1 MIKRLATSDTG
12 VINPYWVAVAVSLAT
27 FMEVLDTTITNVSL
41 SHIAGSLGAS
51 PDESTWVLTS
61 YLVANGIVLPIA
73 GWLAGVLGRK
83 RFFLICI
90 AGFTAASFACGAAT
104 SLPMLIFFRLMQ
116 GIFGGGLQ
124 PIQQAIIMDA
134 FPPEKRAAAF
144 GLTGITIIAAPVI
157 GPTLG
162 GYITD
167 SFDWRWI
174 FYLNIPIGLIAIA
187 LVSAL
192 VHDPDHAKAHGMK
205 KPDYI
210 GLGLV
215 ALGLGTLQVMLDK
228 GQQEDWFSSS
238 FIVVCGIIAVSAL
251 ITAVFWL
258 LRQKDPIIQ
267 IRLLGTRTFGL
278 CCISIFTVGL
288 ALYSGSAMLP
298 LVTQSQFGYNATLA
312 GLVISPGALFLLFL
326 MPMSGKLVGKI
337 QPRYMV
343 TFGFAMS
350 AIGMWM
356 TAHITPQTDFTT
368 FVIMRIVQVIG
379 LPFLFIPVSTMAF
392 ADIPKELGSKA
403 SSLFALSRNMGGS
416 IGIAVVISYVMHHTQ
431 KHQAEMVT
439 HLSPS
444 NPNYQS
450 LMATY
455 ESAAQNA
462 GMIGMQG
469 TQTANTMIY
478 QEVLHQSAILGY
490 ADGFILVAYI
500 MAALAIA
507 TLLFMPDMKRG
518 ATVPVD
524 AH

>member
-1 MIKRLATSDTG
+1 MIKRLATGESG
-12 VINPYWVAVAVSLAT
+12 AISPYWIAIAVSLAT

-41 SHIAGSLGAS
+41 SHIAGTLGAS

-73 GWLAGVLGRK
+73 GWLAGVMGRK
-83 RFFLICI
+83 RYFLMCI
-90 AGFTAASFACGAAT
+90 LGFTAASFACGAAT
-104 SLPMLIFFRLMQ
+104 SLPMLIVFRLLQ
-116 GIFGGGLQ
+116 GLFGGGLQ

-162 GYITD
+162 GFITD
-167 SFDWRWI
+167 SYSWRWI
-174 FYLNIPIGLIAIA
+174 FYLNIPIGILAVA

-192 VHDPDHAKAHGMK
+192 VHDPDHARAHGMK

-215 ALGLGTLQVMLDK
+215 ALGLGTLQIMLDK
-228 GQQEDWFSSS
+228 GQQEDWFDSQ
-238 FIVVCGIIAVSAL
+238 FIIWCAIVAICALTGAV
-251 ITAVFWL
+251 TWL

-267 IRLLGTRTFGL
+267 IRLLGAQTFGL

-298 LVTQSQFGYNATLA
+298 LMTQTQFGYDATLA
-312 GLVISPGALFLLFL
+312 GLVISPGALALLFL
-326 MPMSGKLVGKI
+326 MPLSGRLVGKI
-337 QPRYMV
+337 QPRNMIA
-343 TFGFAMS
+343 FGFAMC

-356 TAHITPQTDFTT
+356 TAHVTPQTDFTT
-368 FVIMRIVQVIG
+368 FVLMRVMQVIG
-379 LPFLFIPVSTMAF
+379 LPFLFIPASTMAF
-392 ADIPKELGSKA
+392 SDIPKEMSSKA

-416 IGIAVVISYVMHHTQ
+416 IGIAVVISYVTHHTQ

-444 NPNYQS
+444 NPNYQA
-450 LMATY
+450 LLGAY
-455 ESAAQNA
+455 EGAAQNA
-462 GMIGMQG
+462 GYVGQQA
-469 TQTANTMIY
+469 TQIANGRIY
-478 QEVLHQSAILGY
+478 QEILHQSAILGY

-500 MAALAIA
+500 MAALSVV
-507 TLLFMPDMKRG
+507 TLLFMPDMKKG
-518 ATVPVD
+518 AQAPVD